1 MNLLGLYPYPKLSK
15 KFLGVEGREKRE
27 KESEIQRPATGAEPE
42 FNDSTNRS
50 STLYPRERGN
60 LKWRE
65 KERGRV
71 GGERERALDILGSA
85 VAKNFAPVRS
95 PRFIEGHS

>member
-1 MNLLGLYPYPKLSK
+1 MWRERQVSVVPNGGTFEFAWTLSLSQTFEK
-15 KFLGVEGREKRE
+15 VSRVEGREKRE

-71 GGERERALDILGSA
+71 GGERESA
-85 VAKNFAPVRS
+85 RYFGVGR
-95 PRFIEGHS
+95 G